1 MGSTMSLMARLFG
14 SPPADPPKLSH
25 DHALRLAR
33 LAAEE
38 SADELVARGA
48 WRDDRG
54 MAWHFWTATKG
65 SGATVRVDD
74 DTSQAGVHRWGL
86 R

>member
-1 MGSTMSLMARLFG
+1 MSLIARLFG
-14 SPPADPPKLSH
+14 SLPAESPRLSH

-38 SADELVARGA
+38 WADKLVARGS

-74 DTSQAGVHRWGL
+74 DTSETEVHRWGQ